1 MNFDIG
7 LMLVQDGIVNGAIYA
22 LLALSTVLVFQ
33 ITRVIYIPTGSFVA
47 FGALTLAALQ
57 TGGFPATAWLL
68 AAGSFLVAALDIWR
82 HQWRTARDLARII
95 AVNIAFPAALVAV
108 LMAAQTSEMP
118 VIVQAIICC
127 LILVPLGPVV
137 YRLVYAPLASASVLV
152 LLIVSIAVD
161 VALVS
166 FGLLCFG
173 SDGKR
178 APLMVDMDFALG
190 PLTVTGQ
197 SLVIIGVSIVLVV
210 GLYIYFEHTMEGKAL
225 RATAV
230 NRVGARLMG
239 IATGTS
245 GKRAFALATFIAV
258 CAGILAAP
266 TTTIYYDTGFLIGLR
281 GLVGAI
287 IGGLASYPLA
297 ALGAIALGIVES
309 FSAFEAS
316 AFKEVIV
323 FSLLIPVL
331 LMRSLF
337 SQDTGHD
344 DE

>member
-33 ITRVIYIPTGSFVA
+33 ITRVIFIPSGSFVA
-47 FGALTLAALQ
+47 FGALTLATLQ
-57 TGGFPATAWLL
+57 AGGFPATAWLL
-68 AAGSFLVAALDIWR
+68 AGGGVLVAALDIYQR
-82 HQWRTARDLARII
+82 QWRTRKDLARII
-95 AVNIAFPAALVAV
+95 GWNVVFPLALAVLLLQIKADELPVLAQAAL
-108 LMAAQTSEMP
+108 
-118 VIVQAIICC
+118 CC
-127 LILVPLGPVV
+127 VILVPFGPIM
-137 YRLVYAPLASASVLV
+137 YRLVYAPLAAASVLV

-166 FGLLCFG
+166 FGLLFFG

-178 APLMVDMDFALG
+178 APSMIDIDFALG

-197 SLVIIGVSIVLVV
+197 SLVILGTSMVLIA
-210 GLYIYFEHTMEGKAL
+210 GLYVYFEHTLEGKAL

-239 IATGTS
+239 IATGKS

-287 IGGLASYPLA
+287 FGGLASYPLA
-297 ALGAIALGIVES
+297 ALGAILLGVIEA

-323 FSLLIPVL
+323 FSILIPVL
-331 LMRSLF
+331 LMRTLLSE
-337 SQDTGHD
+337 DAGH
-344 DE
+344 EEE